1 VNCKN
6 LDSETTMQRLCYHL
20 IVSAYRKGQA
30 MSRNTSSSSL
40 DVKNPKALK
49 RFIKNGERKGAL
61 KDFTLVLIAVGAEK

>member
-1 VNCKN
+1 
-6 LDSETTMQRLCYHL
+6 
-20 IVSAYRKGQA
+20 